1 MKITIFL
8 LLGLALCAGAAAA
21 PIAAATA
28 NTDSAAPITAA
39 TADAANADAATMAIV
54 DEAPV
59 EPSVDDDSGPGG
71 SPTAAPEAPTDD
83 EEEDRGE
90 DFEAEATALEAFKK
104 THAGEAPV
112 EPITAMLINNDDA
125 ADVAAGE
132 TAEEVRAMLGCSTLP
147 VYGCSCT
154 REYCVIHHV
163 LALAGNLAY
172 NIRIADSRSCSLGRF
187 CPARHVPPPL

>member
-1 MKITIFL
+1 MKITIFV
-8 LLGLALCAGAAAA
+8 LLGLALCAGAADLRAA
-21 PIAAATA
+21 PAATA
-28 NTDSAAPITAA
+28 DAGATPAA

-132 TAEEVRAMLGCSTLP
+132 TAEEVRAMLGYSTLP